1 MKESYS
7 IVDKRVTPCT
17 EPNGYQKDK
26 RGQTQFYRRCTV
38 CGTKK
43 VRYVK
48 MGSVPQTRSGTKRK
62 TKKPNSGRGS
72 KN

>member
-1 MKESYS
+1 MKKTYCVFDE
-7 IVDKRVTPCT
+7 RETPCT

-26 RGQTQFYRRCTV
+26 RGRMQFYCTCAV
-38 CGTKK
+38 CGIKK

-48 MGSVPQTRSGTKRK
+48 MGTTTQTGAGVRRK
-62 TKKPNSGRGS
+62 TKKEKS